1 MNLHLLHIIK
11 LAGFKEVIFGNRII
25 ADSLRPIVLQG
36 ILHNIRGVKM
46 NYLWGIFGIIVVL
59 GIAFLLSSNKKAI
72 NLRTVAGGLAI
83 QLIFAFLVLKWET
96 GKNALNWL
104 TMKINDIINYA
115 NQGINFLF
123 GGLFTEE
130 SGITFVFALQV
141 LPVVIFFSSLI
152 SVLYYLRVMQ
162 FVIKILGGA
171 LSWLLGTRKAESMSA
186 AANIFVGQTEAPLVV
201 RPYIANMTRSEL
213 FAVMTGGLASVAGS
227 VLIGYSLLG
236 VPLEYLLAASF
247 MAAPAGLILAK
258 IMLPETEEKEEPKE
272 FDMEVDRDSANVID
286 AAAKGASVGL
296 ELALNIGAML
306 LAFIALVA
314 LINGLLG
321 WVGGLFGFGGLTL
334 ETILGYIFSPLA
346 FAIGVPWEEALQA
359 GNFIGQKLILNEFV
373 AYSSFAPEIPNLSDK
388 TVAIISF
395 ALCGFANISSLG
407 ILLGGLGG
415 LAPNRRP
422 DIARLGLKAV
432 AAGALASM
440 LSAAIA
446 GMLF

>member
-1 MNLHLLHIIK
+1 M
-11 LAGFKEVIFGNRII
+11 IFGNRII

>member
-1 MNLHLLHIIK
+1 MNFI
-11 LAGFKEVIFGNRII
+11 
-25 ADSLRPIVLQG
+25 
-36 ILHNIRGVKM
+36 
-46 NYLWGIFGIIVVL
+46 WGIFGIIVVL
-59 GIAFLLSSNKKAI
+59 GLAFLLSSNRRAI
-72 NLRTVAGGLAI
+72 SLRTVAGGLAI
-83 QLIFAFLVLKWET
+83 QLIFAFLVLKWE
-96 GKNALNWL
+96 GGRKGLEWL
-104 TMKINDIINYA
+104 TMKVNDIINYA

-123 GGLFTEE
+123 GGLFTDE
-130 SGITFVFALQV
+130 SGIAFVFAFQV

-162 FVIKILGGA
+162 FFIKILGGGLA
-171 LSWLLGTRKAESMSA
+171 KLLGTRKAESMSA

-201 RPYIANMTRSEL
+201 RPYIANMTKSEL

-258 IMLPETEEKEEPKE
+258 IMLPETEDKEEPKE
-272 FDMEVDRDSANVID
+272 FDMEVDSDSANVID

-321 WVGGLFGFGGLTL
+321 WVGGLFGLEGLTL
-334 ETILGYIFSPLA
+334 EIILGYVFSPLA
-346 FAIGVPWEEALQA
+346 FAIGVPWSEAVQA
-359 GNFIGQKLILNEFV
+359 GNYIGQKLILNEFV
-373 AYSSFAPEIPNLSDK
+373 AYSAFAPDIPTLSDK
-388 TVAIISF
+388 TVAIVSF

-415 LAPNRRP
+415 LAPNRRQ